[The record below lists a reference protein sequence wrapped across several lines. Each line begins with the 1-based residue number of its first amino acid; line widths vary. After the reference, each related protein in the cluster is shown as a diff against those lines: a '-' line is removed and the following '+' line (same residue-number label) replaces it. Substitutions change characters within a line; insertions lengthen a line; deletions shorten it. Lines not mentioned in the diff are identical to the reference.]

1 MTKGLSWQPERCAAA
16 DSLSKGEGANSH
28 YLLFIKMALLKKS
41 LTVKKLDDISEVHV
55 VITDN
60 LSINFHKC

>member
-1 MTKGLSWQPERCAAA
+1 M
-16 DSLSKGEGANSH
+16 GEATNSE
-28 YLLFIKMALLKKS
+28 YFLLIKMTLLKMS
-41 LTVKKLDDISEVHV
+41 LTIKKLDDISEVHV